1 MYESAVG
8 VLEPGPMWR
17 RGEGRMNDLM
27 LDTSFTIAIGAV
39 ILILI
44 LMVDYTFRRGR
55 KKQRN

>member
-1 MYESAVG
+1 MYESAVEA
-8 VLEPGPMWR
+8 LEPGPMWR
-17 RGEGRMNDLM
+17 RGEERMNDLM

-44 LMVDYTFRRGR
+44 LVVDYAFRKGH

>member
-1 MYESAVG
+1 MCESAVG
-8 VLEPGPMWR
+8 ALEPGPMWR

-44 LMVDYTFRRGR
+44 LMLDYTFRRGR